1 MQPPHV
7 TTNAA
12 NAADALT
19 GWLPSLSQHFL
30 FGALAVL
37 AYVITTRARRE
48 PRAPTTAIAWVM
60 GLALLPYLVL
70 PMYLVFGRRK
80 VRPAQ
85 QPRLRRAVAATHW
98 ASDLIESF
106 NLAPPSLCDIHM
118 HADGLA
124 ARVALWDTIASA
136 RHRLDVCT
144 FIIGNDTLGG
154 EVVARLAQRA
164 REGIKVRVLLDGF
177 GAMQLPRRYFDTLR
191 QAGGEVAV
199 FRPLFS
205 LRITGPRNLR
215 NHRKLVVADDRL
227 LWSGGRNLAGEYFL
241 GKDDGEPPWIDLS
254 YTIHGGVAAAA
265 AHQFEQDWASVRQ
278 HPPRAI
284 PSIVAAHELQHGTAA
299 QFLPSGP
306 DQMEDTA
313 HALLIDA
320 CFRAERRI
328 LAVTPYFIPDDGL
341 RDALRLAARRGV
353 EVTLVMPRRS
363 NHRLADF
370 ARTRAM
376 RDLAA
381 AGVQFV
387 RLPFMAHAKAVVV
400 DDSLALCGSI
410 NLDLRS
416 LLLNHEAA
424 VVFYATADID
434 WLAQWISALAAQ
446 GTPYLPQEPGLLRD
460 VAEGLLL
467 TVAFQL

>member
-1 MQPPHV
+1 MWP
-7 TTNAA
+7 
-12 NAADALT
+12 ALLA
-19 GWLPSLSQHFL
+19 WLPSPAQHFL

-60 GLALLPYLVL
+60 GLALLPYLIL
-70 PMYLVFGRRK
+70 PMYLMFGRRK

-85 QPRLRRAVAATHW
+85 LPRPRRTVAAAHW

-106 NLAPPSLCDIHM
+106 NLAPPSLCDVQL

-124 ARVALWDTIASA
+124 ARTALWDTIARA
-136 RHRLDVCT
+136 KHRLDVCT
-144 FIIGNDTLGG
+144 FIIGEDALGS
-154 EVVARLAQRA
+154 EAVARLAERA
-164 REGIKVRVLLDGF
+164 REGVKVRVLLDGF
-177 GAMQLPRRYFDTLR
+177 GALQLPRRYFDTLR
-191 QAGGEVAV
+191 EAGGEVAV

-205 LRITGPRNLR
+205 LRIAGPRNLR
-215 NHRKLVVADDRL
+215 NHRKLVVADDTL

-241 GKDDGEPPWIDLS
+241 GKGESDGEPAWIDLS
-254 YTIHGGVAAAA
+254 FTIHGGVAAAA

-278 HPPRAI
+278 KPPRVIA
-284 PSIVAAHELQHGTAA
+284 SVHELHHGTAA

-306 DQMEDTA
+306 DQVEDTA

-353 EVTLVMPRRS
+353 EVTLILPHRS

-387 RLPFMAHAKAVVV
+387 LLPFMAHAKAVVV
-400 DDSLALCGSI
+400 DDCLALSGSI

-416 LLLNHEAA
+416 LLLNHESA
-424 VVFYATADID
+424 VVFYATVDID
-434 WLAQWISALAAQ
+434 WFAQWMQALAAQ
-446 GTPYLPQEPGLLRD
+446 GEPYQPRPPGLLRD

>member
-1 MQPPHV
+1 M
-7 TTNAA
+7 
-12 NAADALT
+12 LSS
-19 GWLPSLSQHFL
+19 WLPSLSQHFL

-37 AYVITTRARRE
+37 AYVITTRSRRE

-60 GLALLPYLVL
+60 GLALLPYLIL
-70 PMYLVFGRRK
+70 PMYLMFGRRK

-85 QPRLRRAVAATHW
+85 QPRPRRTVAAAHW

-106 NLAPPSLCDIHM
+106 DLAPPSLCDIHL

-124 ARVALWDTIASA
+124 ARDGLWDTIASA
-136 RHRLDVCT
+136 RQRLDVCT
-144 FIIGNDTLGG
+144 FIIGKDALGS
-154 EVVARLAQRA
+154 ETVARLAQRA
-164 REGIKVRVLLDGF
+164 REGIQVRVLLDGF

-191 QAGGEVAV
+191 EAGGEVAV

-205 LRITGPRNLR
+205 LRVTGPRNLR

-241 GKDDGEPPWIDLS
+241 GKDDGEPPWIDVS
-254 YTIHGGVAAAA
+254 YTIRGGVAAAA

-278 HPPRAI
+278 KPPR
-284 PSIVAAHELQHGTAA
+284 SIAAVHELHHGKAA

-306 DQMEDTA
+306 DQVEDTA

-328 LAVTPYFIPDDGL
+328 LAVTPYFIPDDSL

-353 EVTLVMPRRS
+353 EVTLIIPARS

-381 AGVQFV
+381 AGVAFV
-387 RLPFMAHAKAVVV
+387 MLPFMAHAKALVV

-424 VVFYATADID
+424 VVFYATADIAWLAD
-434 WLAQWISALAAQ
+434 WLQALAAK
-446 GTPYLPQEPGLLRD
+446 GAPYAPRPPGLLRD

>member
-1 MQPPHV
+1 ML
-7 TTNAA
+7 AA
-12 NAADALT
+12 LLA
-19 GWLPSLSQHFL
+19 WLPSPAQHFL
-30 FGALAVL
+30 FGALSVL

-48 PRAPTTAIAWVM
+48 SRAPTTAIAWVM
-60 GLALLPYLVL
+60 GLALLPYVVL
-70 PMYLVFGRRK
+70 PMYLLFGRRK
-80 VRPAQ
+80 VRPTQ
-85 QPRLRRAVAATHW
+85 LPRPRRTKAAAHW
-98 ASDLIESF
+98 ASELLESF
-106 NLAPPSLCDIHM
+106 DLAPPSLCDIQL

-124 ARVALWDTIASA
+124 ARTALWETIAAA

-144 FIIGNDTLGG
+144 FIIGEDALGS
-154 EVVARLAQRA
+154 EAVARLADRA
-164 REGIKVRVLLDGF
+164 REGVKVRVLLDGF
-177 GAMQLPRRYFDTLR
+177 GAMLLPRRYFDTLR
-191 QAGGEVAV
+191 EAGGEVAV

-205 LRITGPRNLR
+205 LRHAGPRNLR
-215 NHRKLVVADDRL
+215 NHCKLVVADDTR
-227 LWSGGRNLAGEYFL
+227 LWSGGRNLAGEYFV
-241 GKDDGEPPWIDLS
+241 GKQDGDASGAGPAEAPWIDLS
-254 YTIHGGVAAAA
+254 FTIHGGVASAA

-278 HPPRAI
+278 QTPRRI
-284 PSIVAAHELQHGTAA
+284 AAVHELHHGTAA

-306 DQMEDTA
+306 DQVEDTA

-328 LAVTPYFIPDDGL
+328 LAVTPYFIPDDSL

-353 EVTLVMPRRS
+353 EITLVLPQRS

-376 RDLAA
+376 RDLAG

-387 RLPFMAHAKAVVV
+387 LLPFMAHAKAVVV
-400 DDSLALCGSI
+400 DDSLAMCGSI

-424 VVFYATADID
+424 VVFYATADIS
-434 WLAQWISALAAQ
+434 WLAQWMLALGAQ
-446 GTPYLPQEPGLLRD
+446 GYAYRPRPPSLGRD
-460 VAEGLLL
+460 IAEGLLL

>member
-1 MQPPHV
+1 M
-7 TTNAA
+7 TA
-12 NAADALT
+12 NITSGEALT
-19 GWLPSLSQHFL
+19 SWLPSLSQHFL
-30 FGALAVL
+30 FSALAVL

-70 PMYLVFGRRK
+70 PMYLMFGRRK

-85 QPRLRRAVAATHW
+85 RPRPRRTVAAAHW

-106 NLAPPSLCDIHM
+106 NLAPPSLCDIRL
-118 HADGLA
+118 HADGTA
-124 ARVALWDTIASA
+124 ARTALWDTIASA

-144 FIIGNDTLGG
+144 FIIGKDALGS

-227 LWSGGRNLAGEYFL
+227 MWSGGRNLAGEYFL
-241 GKDDGEPPWIDLS
+241 GKDDGEPPWTDLS
-254 YTIHGGVAAAA
+254 YTIQGGVAAAA

-278 HPPRAI
+278 KPPRN
-284 PSIVAAHELQHGTAA
+284 VAAVHELHHGTAA
-299 QFLPSGP
+299 QYLPSGP
-306 DQMEDTA
+306 DQVEDTA

-328 LAVTPYFIPDDGL
+328 LAVTPYFIPDDSL

-353 EVTLVMPRRS
+353 EVTLVIPARS

-387 RLPFMAHAKAVVV
+387 LLPFMAHAKAVVV
-400 DDSLALCGSI
+400 DDNLAMSGSI

-434 WLAQWISALAAQ
+434 WLAQWIQALAAQ
-446 GTPYLPQEPGLLRD
+446 GSPYRAQPPGLLRD